1 MERTQFDGEHEYIV
15 APQEY
20 PIAANENHST
30 YDQFIQLRDTL
41 IFTGKYYNDKASRKL
56 CVWDKWDWTTTNTIE
71 VFLPNIFRQG
81 FQPTWRTDE
90 NKPWI
95 LGNYVTSIKDTVDPS
110 QLSSWWP
117 LCCQIQKSGR
127 YRIMHKEEILLNS
140 NINKVFCYVDIYKKN
155 GNVWSIPNNR
165 RWWVVVFDWEWQ
177 TSLSGNTSWT
187 DPNGSCTVPI
197 TLGKL
202 FKKMTALWQ
211 MEMDLEKWDILVLR
225 MKDGPHD
232 PNTGEPTWNDLPLQP
247 DSNYWSI
254 EYLDLPYN
262 I

>member
-1 MERTQFDGEHEYIV
+1 MHWIQEDWQHDYLAT
-15 APQEY
+15 PMEY
-20 PIAANENHST
+20 PISSNENHST

-41 IFTGKYYNDKASRKL
+41 IFTWKYYNDKASRKL
-56 CVWDKWDWTTTNTIE
+56 CVWDKWDGTTTNTIE

-81 FQPTWRTDE
+81 FQPTRRTDE

-95 LGNYVTSIKDTVDPS
+95 LGTYVTWIKDSVPAA
-110 QLSSWWP
+110 QLSSWGP
-117 LCCQIQKSGR
+117 LSCQIQKSGR
-127 YRIMHKEEILLNS
+127 YRIMHKEEILLTS
-140 NINKVFCYVDIYKKN
+140 SIDKVFCYVDIYKKN
-155 GNVWSIPNNR
+155 WNVWSIPDNR
-165 RWWVVVFDWEWQ
+165 RWWVVVFDWEWA
-177 TSLSGNTSWT
+177 WW
-187 DPNGSCTVPI
+187 DY
-197 TLGKL
+197 TLWDL

-232 PNTGEPTWNDLPLQP
+232 PSTGEPTWNDLPLQP

>member
-1 MERTQFDGEHEYIV
+1 MHWIQEDWQHDYLAT
-15 APQEY
+15 PMEY
-20 PIAANENHST
+20 PISTNENHST

-41 IFTGKYYNDKASRKL
+41 IFTWKYYNDKASRKL
-56 CVWDKWDWTTTNTIE
+56 CVGDKWDWTTTNTIE
-71 VFLPNIFRQG
+71 VWLPNIFRQW

-95 LGNYVTSIKDTVDPS
+95 LGNYVTGIKDNVPAS
-110 QLSSWWP
+110 QLAAWWP
-117 LCCQIQKSGR
+117 LCCQIQKDGR

-165 RWWVVVFDWEWQ
+165 RWGVVVFDWEWN
-177 TSLSGNTSWT
+177 TSLTTSWT
-187 DPNGSCTVPI
+187 DPNWTVAI
-197 TLGKL
+197 SLWRL
-202 FKKMTALWQ
+202 FKKMTALGQ
-211 MEMDLEKWDILVLR
+211 MEMDLEKGDILVLR

-232 PNTGEPTWNDLPLQP
+232 PNTGEPTGNDLPLQP